1 MAEHGSHSTAFFSK
15 PLCHTASRCV
25 SLGPG
30 LGLRTSSRNP
40 TPSGL
45 RDKDSLAWYL
55 ASPEAA
61 AQCHHKGP
69 TAADSARFSLV
80 PTWRQKGSSPRP
92 HVHVPPPPPAGKDA
106 NATRKSG
113 LPLGFPPL
121 LGGWG
126 GGEPEDGLP
135 PSWCFR
141 FQTHRWFLNCSAEC
155 KCKNPPGTPLQN
167 FQMHVTRA

>member
-1 MAEHGSHSTAFFSK
+1 MAQHGSHSTAFFSK

-69 TAADSARFSLV
+69 TAADSARFGLV

-92 HVHVPPPPPAGKDA
+92 HVHVPPPPPPTG
-106 NATRKSG
+106 RKRCHSEERAPAR
-113 LPLGFPPL
+113 LPPTPWWL
-121 LGGWG
+121 GWG
-126 GGEPEDGLP
+126 RTRGWVGTLVV
-135 PSWCFR
+135 
-141 FQTHRWFLNCSAEC
+141 FQVPNT
-155 KCKNPPGTPLQN
+155 
-167 FQMHVTRA
+167 